1 LSASNFVLPQ
11 FLELKINNMTTFP
24 QDLHIS
30 FKKGLNVIFGGNYS
44 GKTTIVNSIRF
55 GVFGLSW
62 GQAIEGVEKRYFSS
76 RVREIER
83 KSLDISTVYHIK
95 PRTVAVHRT
104 VFSSGTAE
112 IEARVSKGSSESLS
126 VLAES
131 VNREKQYYDGLR
143 RHMGLIADEQLKFIP
158 SLIFADENRQPILW
172 SKNLEDFALSLLTS
186 SENID
191 RLRWIESQLSKT
203 KKDLDRLQL
212 QKDRIIRKNLDN
224 ERIEKFLKDSLRKI
238 EEMEMDE
245 YTQEYSR
252 INLEMQECKNRSAQI
267 NDALQTG
274 LIQRS
279 DLLSKLNNDQKAIVD
294 LKAKSEQLEE
304 EFIKAILNPSSP
316 EECHLSRYLYYEKK
330 CPFCLASLSE
340 EINIRLEEK
349 KCLLCGH
356 GALMEYEGDTEEIK
370 RKISILDEERK
381 KLIRLD
387 NKIQTDLDK
396 INDEIERI
404 TKSREEEHIK
414 EVALSARIDDLK
426 GIEEDLHRKKV
437 MSRELEEMREQINDN
452 KKLII
457 ETDENIKAVTTEIDK
472 INQLYDETKVAIRTE
487 IDLVLTEVR
496 DRFSSFIDLATNGE
510 VSGDL
515 SPDFIPILNGRT
527 IFYPEFASQFERTI
541 MDYAFRIALLS
552 VFAEKTKTSP
562 SLVIET
568 PDEVTDES
576 YISYIAKAILNFSSN
591 LSIIITTFNTEIM
604 KQLLSKYKPRDRKKR
619 LLNLVSKGTLTQ
631 RKFYQI
637 PLSEYLSERS

>member
-1 LSASNFVLPQ
+1 
-11 FLELKINNMTTFP
+11 
-24 QDLHIS
+24 
-30 FKKGLNVIFGGNYS
+30 
-44 GKTTIVNSIRF
+44 
-55 GVFGLSW
+55 
-62 GQAIEGVEKRYFSS
+62 
-76 RVREIER
+76 
-83 KSLDISTVYHIK
+83 
-95 PRTVAVHRT
+95 
-104 VFSSGTAE
+104 
-112 IEARVSKGSSESLS
+112 
-126 VLAES
+126 
-131 VNREKQYYDGLR
+131 
-143 RHMGLIADEQLKFIP
+143 
-158 SLIFADENRQPILW
+158 
-172 SKNLEDFALSLLTS
+172 
-186 SENID
+186 
-191 RLRWIESQLSKT
+191 
-203 KKDLDRLQL
+203 
-212 QKDRIIRKNLDN
+212 
-224 ERIEKFLKDSLRKI
+224 
-238 EEMEMDE
+238 
-245 YTQEYSR
+245 
-252 INLEMQECKNRSAQI
+252 
-267 NDALQTG
+267 
-274 LIQRS
+274 
-279 DLLSKLNNDQKAIVD
+279 
-294 LKAKSEQLEE
+294 
-304 EFIKAILNPSSP
+304 
-316 EECHLSRYLYYEKK
+316 
-330 CPFCLASLSE
+330 
-340 EINIRLEEK
+340 
-349 KCLLCGH
+349 
-356 GALMEYEGDTEEIK
+356 
-370 RKISILDEERK
+370 
-381 KLIRLD
+381 
-387 NKIQTDLDK
+387 
-396 INDEIERI
+396 
-404 TKSREEEHIK
+404 
-414 EVALSARIDDLK
+414 LK